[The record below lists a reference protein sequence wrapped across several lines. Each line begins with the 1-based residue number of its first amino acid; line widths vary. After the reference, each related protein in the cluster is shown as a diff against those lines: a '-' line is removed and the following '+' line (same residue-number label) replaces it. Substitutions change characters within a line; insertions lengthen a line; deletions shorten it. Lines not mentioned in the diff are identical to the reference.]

1 MKKAELNSELQR
13 HVNDIAEVSRYIWE
27 SGWSPANG
35 GNLSVDVTESVSVD
49 DFPTGSGTSVPL
61 PASVVPALGAR
72 SLIVTVSGS
81 RFRDVSRDPAKA
93 LLLLRVSGD
102 CSEYEILWGGEGG
115 SGKPT
120 LEFIPHL
127 KVHGYLRSRGLP
139 QRVVLHTHPKH
150 LIAMTHLPE
159 YRNPDF
165 ERVLQTSQTTA
176 RMFLGEG
183 VGMARYM
190 RMGSEQLGEKTAEL
204 LRGRRAVL
212 WERHG
217 CLAVGSDVFE
227 AFDITDLLEKAAEI
241 FLLCVSS
248 GYEPRKMTPDEI
260 AALGD

>member
-1 MKKAELNSELQR
+1 MKKTELNPELRR
-13 HVNDIAEVSRYIWE
+13 HVDEIGEVSRYIWE
-27 SGWSPANG
+27 SGWSAANG
-35 GNLSVDVTESVSVD
+35 GNLTVDVTGAVSVE
-49 DFPTGSGTSVPL
+49 DFPTGSGAVQPMPT
-61 PASVVPALGAR
+61 SVVPALGAR
-72 SLIVTVSGS
+72 SFFVTVSGS
-81 RFRDVSRDPAKA
+81 RFRDVPQNPAKA

-102 CSEYEILWGGEGG
+102 CSEYEVLWGGEGG
-115 SGKPT
+115 GRPT

-127 KVHGYLRSRGLP
+127 KVHGYLRSRRLP
-139 QRVVLHTHPKH
+139 QHVVLHTHPQH

-176 RMFLGEG
+176 RLLLGEG

-190 RMGSEQLGEKTAEL
+190 RMGSEQLGEKTVEL
-204 LRGRRAVL
+204 LRGRRAVI

-217 CLAVGSDVFE
+217 CLTIGRDVFE
-227 AFDITDLLEKAAEI
+227 AFDVTDLLEKAAEV